1 MRRAAAGAAAL
12 LYPRRLEMYAPTL
25 VRSGDVRVE
34 DLRSKYAE
42 WAGYARFAAAYE
54 PRSKD
59 DAGELANWAL
69 SRWQRTGELPRSLQ
83 ELRSCLWFEYRRWR
97 FHDRVPD
104 ASTMRYCAALVREMR
119 SLI

>member
-1 MRRAAAGAAAL
+1 
-12 LYPRRLEMYAPTL
+12 MYAPTL
-25 VRSGDVRVE
+25 VRSGDLREE
-34 DLRSKYAE
+34 DLPSTYGDWAE
-42 WAGYARFAAAYE
+42 YARFAATLE

-59 DAGELANWAL
+59 EAGELANWAL
-69 SRWQRTGELPRSLQ
+69 ARWQRTGELPRTLE

-104 ASTMRYCAALVREMR
+104 AGTMRYCAALVRAIR